1 MSHRGDEVDEQ
12 STLLKH
18 DDLAETP
25 HGQESLP
32 ATANSPPI
40 SLIYVRY
47 GCILLNF
54 LVEMCDMII
63 IVPTIALLE
72 RSICYTYYAEHDPHV
87 IGPGGLVNERLC
99 KIGPVQEQLAVLRGW
114 KALFEALPGH
124 ITVWLGLELSDW
136 FTVMLVAIPLGTVAD
151 RFGRKLV
158 FYSSIFGS
166 VTALLWTLL
175 ICMWFCAL
183 PCAWVLSFLSI
194 RPVQSYFP
202 NRNGLFVC
210 HLPFSRQLVFC

>member
-1 MSHRGDEVDEQ
+1 MSHRGNEVDEQ

-25 HGQESLP
+25 HDSVLPP
-32 ATANSPPI
+32 ATANPAPI
-40 SLIYVRY
+40 SLTYVRC

-72 RSICYTYYAEHDPHV
+72 RSICHTYYAEHDPRV

-124 ITVWLGLELSDW
+124 MTVRLSLDLSD
-136 FTVMLVAIPLGTVAD
+136 
-151 RFGRKLV
+151 
-158 FYSSIFGS
+158 
-166 VTALLWTLL
+166 
-175 ICMWFCAL
+175 
-183 PCAWVLSFLSI
+183 
-194 RPVQSYFP
+194 
-202 NRNGLFVC
+202 
-210 HLPFSRQLVFC
+210 